1 MNPIEVFTTVNSLVK
16 VRNKE
21 LPWLAQKIGMTRAG
35 LDRGLKSGKLAY
47 DKIVAISE
55 VLEVSPNLLLGYSA
69 PTQAEKTAKII
80 DRLDEIEMQIL
91 EIKKGIS

>member
-1 MNPIEVFTTVNSLVK
+1 MNPLEVFTIVNSLVK

-21 LPWLAQKIGMTRAG
+21 LPWLAKKIGMTRAG

-47 DKIVAISE
+47 DKIAAICE
-55 VLEVSPNLLLGYSA
+55 VLEVSPSFILGYSA

-80 DRLDEIEMQIL
+80 DRLDEIEIQII